1 MQKIVPHL
9 WFDKDS
15 VTAAKWYV
23 SLFENSEIIH
33 IGELHDTPSGDVE
46 TVDFKLADVTFSA
59 ISAGPYFS
67 LNPSISL
74 IVACETAEE
83 VDRLYSHLSEGASEL
98 MPLGEYPFSKHY
110 VWLADK
116 YGVNWQLFLVEDITE
131 HQRLRPCLLFAS
143 EVCGKAETALNE
155 YLTIFPGSSAGY
167 INRYGK
173 GEMED
178 PRPQI
183 NYGELNLPGLQ
194 FILMDHGSGGVESFN
209 EAFSFMISCDTQEEI
224 DYYWEKLSQVPEAE
238 ACGWVKDKYG
248 VSWQIVPTMMN
259 EILRNSTKEEA
270 DRITKAFLKM
280 RKLDIKKLNK
290 LNLELKNKR

>member
-9 WFDKDS
+9 WFDKDA
-15 VTAAKWYV
+15 VMAAKWYV

-83 VDRLYSHLSEGASEL
+83 VDRLYSQLSEGASEL

-110 VWLADK
+110 VWLSDK

-131 HQRLRPCLLFAS
+131 HQRIRPCLLFAAD
-143 EVCGKAETALNE
+143 VCGKAETALNE

-173 GEMED
+173 GELED
-178 PRPQI
+178 KRPVI

-194 FILMDHGSGGVESFN
+194 FILMDHGSGGVENFN
-209 EAFSFMISCDTQEEI
+209 EAFSFMINCDTQEEI
-224 DYYWEKLSQVPEAE
+224 DYYWDKLSHVPEAE

-248 VSWQIVPTMMN
+248 VSWQIVPTVMN

-270 DRITKAFLKM
+270 DRITKSFLKM
-280 RKLDIKKLNK
+280 TKLDIKKIEQAK
-290 LNLELKNKR
+290 LGIED